1 MSESRQP
8 EMSDAERE
16 VLKVLWDHGP
26 LGVRDVLSRLKEQ
39 GQEWTRSTVVT
50 LLHRLQA
57 KRYVASDKSQY
68 AFVYRPLVS
77 REDVMHA
84 RMTEL
89 AAELSNGE
97 AVPLVLA
104 FAERHRFSSDELVRL
119 QHDRLMTSNVAN
131 TQGRMRNRPLS
142 DGLEAE
148 NLKRGI

>member
-1 MSESRQP
+1 MSDSPRP

-77 REDVMHA
+77 REEVMHA

-119 QHDRLMTSNVAN
+119 Q
-131 TQGRMRNRPLS
+131 RMI
-142 DGLEAE
+142 DD
-148 NLKRGI
+148 LKRRTRRK